1 MLSSGKRQLIWGGGS
16 AAWISNELRSPD
28 PGGGDIWLTAS
39 RAETFALPVDTYGH
53 WNSCEEHVS
62 FPLTQGLVEGPVLQP
77 AGSRATQLSD
87 SQHVEA
93 VKVSA
98 VLVDV
103 TPELVDSPVPA
114 GLAGNNG
121 ETNRMPPLVWQAALE
136 DGLSMKEKVVAGVNS
151 CDSVVG
157 GPTSTF
163 LSSVDGIVDLAGDIT
178 VSMSSSADLAGGV
191 TVGVTYPADA
201 GVASPAYLAG
211 GVTIGVAPLAYAG
224 VASPADFAEVASSA
238 DLAGDITVGVLSVAK
253 LAGGVTVREASPAHA
268 GVASPADLAGGVT
281 VRVTFLADAEVVSPA
296 DFAEVA
302 SSADLAG
309 NVVGLVY
316 DYDDYYDN
324 RLF

>member
-1 MLSSGKRQLIWGGGS
+1 M
-16 AAWISNELRSPD
+16 
-28 PGGGDIWLTAS
+28 
-39 RAETFALPVDTYGH
+39 
-53 WNSCEEHVS
+53 
-62 FPLTQGLVEGPVLQP
+62 LQP
-77 AGSRATQLSD
+77 AGSRATQQSD
-87 SQHVEA
+87 RQHVEA
-93 VKVSA
+93 VKVSV

-103 TPELVDSPVPA
+103 TPELVDSPVPT
-114 GLAGNNG
+114 GLAGNDG

-136 DGLSMKEKVVAGVNS
+136 DGLSMKEEVVAGVNY
-151 CDSVVG
+151 VVG

-178 VSMSSSADLAGGV
+178 VSMSSSADLAGV

-238 DLAGDITVGVLSVAK
+238 DLAGDITIGVLSVAK
-253 LAGGVTVREASPAHA
+253 LVGGVTIREASPANA

-281 VRVTFLADAEVVSPA
+281 VGVTFMADAEVVSPA
-296 DFAEVA
+296 DLAEVA

-309 NVVGLVY
+309 NVTVGVTFLSPLV
-316 DYDDYYDN
+316 
-324 RLF
+324 